1 MYLTGVRQPGIL
13 AAISSARGSGKG
25 AFTLFV
31 PDVSQ
36 AAAQWDGALLNNAA
50 AEEVFGA
57 HAAFPMSQVPRRAHV
72 ACCLHICLGSLGV
85 CAWTTTATQLSQ
97 ATSIA
102 IAAAPLA
109 AARLP
114 GGSQGCAV

>member
-57 HAAFPMSQVPRRAHV
+57 HAAFPMSQVPLRAHA
-72 ACCLHICLGSLGV
+72 ACCLHTFLRSHGM
-85 CAWTTTATQLSQ
+85 CARTAIV
-97 ATSIA
+97 A
-102 IAAAPLA
+102 
-109 AARLP
+109 
-114 GGSQGCAV
+114 